1 MRIYLASPIF
11 TETELKNIRNTE
23 ALLRG
28 KGHQVFSPSENDF
41 SEYPV
46 GTNAWSTYVFNID
59 RKYIDWADC
68 VVMLYYG
75 AFSDSGTA
83 WEAGYAYGTN
93 KPVVVVHCGEDS
105 NLMVH
110 EGCHT
115 NITLEELQTYDFDK
129 MPSSLYKGKMF

>member
-11 TETELKNIRNTE
+11 EEVEIANIRKTE
-23 ALLRG
+23 KLLRDQ
-28 KGHQVFSPSENDF
+28 GHVVFSPSEGDWNHLQ
-41 SEYPV
+41 V
-46 GTNAWSTYVFNID
+46 GSPLWSKTIFDED
-59 RKYIDWADC
+59 RKYIDWAEC

-83 WEAGYAYGTN
+83 WEAGYAYGTK
-93 KPVVVVHCGEDS
+93 KPVVVVHCGNDS

-115 NITLEELQTYDFDK
+115 NITLEELETYDFTT
-129 MPSSLYKGKMF
+129 MPVKGYTGNMY

>member
-11 TETELKNIRNTE
+11 TETEMKNIHY
-23 ALLRG
+23 AVSLLRK
-28 KGHQVFSPSENDF
+28 KGHQVFSPSESDY
-41 SEYPV
+41 SDLQPGSHE
-46 GTNAWSTYVFNID
+46 WSLTIFNED
-59 RKYIDWADC
+59 RKYIDYAEA

-83 WEAGYAYGTN
+83 WEAGYAYGSH

-110 EGCHT
+110 EGCHA
-115 NITLEELQTYDFDK
+115 NITLEQLKDYDFDS
-129 MPSSLYKGKMF
+129 MPSKRYEGKMF

>member
-11 TETELKNIRNTE
+11 TETEIANIRKTE
-23 ALLRG
+23 TILRSQ
-28 KGHQVFSPSENDF
+28 GHTVFSPSEQSFGDHK
-41 SEYPV
+41 P
-46 GTNAWSTYVFNID
+46 GTQIWSMTIFNED
-59 RKYIDWADC
+59 RKFIDWAEC

-93 KPVVVVHCGEDS
+93 KPVVVVHCGKDS

-115 NITLEELQTYDFDK
+115 NITLEELETYDFTT
-129 MPSSLYKGKMF
+129 MPVKPYTGEMF